1 MRGGMMATV
10 PLELYE
16 LFEEKLGKEEAKEAI
31 ALVEKAFGTI
41 EEKAKEQKTV
51 IKAELREELRKELA
65 TKEDVLLVK
74 EELFGEMGKLEQK
87 IETVRQ
93 EIETV
98 RQEIE
103 TVRQE
108 IEVVRQE
115 LKGDIKE
122 LKGEIKVLKILIYV
136 TILAV
141 VFMNKGT
148 IEYLVNLIKMLK

>member
-1 MRGGMMATV
+1 MATV

-16 LFEEKLGKEEAKEAI
+16 LFEEKLGKEKAKEAI
-31 ALVEKAFGTI
+31 ALVEEALGTI

-74 EELFGEMGKLEQK
+74 EELLGEIGKLEQK
-87 IETVRQ
+87 IETVHKELEQ
-93 EIETV
+93 KMET
-98 RQEIE
+98 
-103 TVRQE
+103 
-108 IEVVRQE
+108 VRQE

-148 IEYLVNLIKMLK
+148 IEYLVNLIKMMK

>member
-1 MRGGMMATV
+1 MATV

-16 LFEEKLGKEEAKEAI
+16 LFEEKLGKEKAKEAI
-31 ALVEKAFGTI
+31 ALVEEALETI

-65 TKEDVLLVK
+65 TKEDIAVLDQKIETVYR
-74 EELFGEMGKLEQK
+74 ELDQK

-98 RQEIE
+98 RQEIQ

-108 IEVVRQE
+108 IETVYRELNQKIETVRQE
-115 LKGDIKE
+115 LKGE
-122 LKGEIKVLKILIYV
+122 MKVLRILIYV
-136 TILAV
+136 TLTAVIL
-141 VFMNKGT
+141 MNKGT
-148 IEYLVNLIKMLK
+148 IEYLISLIKMIK

>member
-1 MRGGMMATV
+1 MATV

-74 EELFGEMGKLEQK
+74 EELLGEIGKLDQK
-87 IETVRQ
+87 IETVHKELEQ
-93 EIETV
+93 KMETV
-98 RQEIE
+98 RQK
-103 TVRQE
+103 
-108 IEVVRQE
+108 

-136 TILAV
+136 TILTV
-141 VFMNKGT
+141 IFMNRGT
-148 IEYLVNLIKMLK
+148 IEYLVNLIKMMK